1 MDLKHF
7 SFGIEDGIAIALFD
21 RAGEAMN
28 TLAPAVF
35 DDFVA
40 VVDRVA
46 TDEKIEALVFGS
58 AKRSGFLAGADIRY
72 FETLSSAQEATA
84 AIRELQALLA
94 TLEALHT
101 ENGKPVV
108 MAIDGPALGGGL
120 EVALTGSMR
129 IITDGARTQLGQP
142 EVQLGVIPGGGGT
155 QRLPNLI
162 GIAAALD
169 MILTG
174 RPVRPHKARKIG
186 LVDEVVPPQVLL
198 DVAKKRARESVGNLE
213 AHTAPSLRDRLSPS
227 HLQAMALEQN
237 PVGRRVLF
245 KKAEEQM
252 LAETKGNYPA
262 PERALQAVKIGIEQ
276 GPEAGYDAEARFFGQ
291 LVVSPESE
299 ALRGLFFA
307 SQMMKY
313 ATGISTN
320 TDPKPV
326 NKVAVLG
333 GGLMGAGIA
342 TVSALKAGST
352 VRIKEVD
359 DAAVGRA
366 LAHVNEQ
373 IARQVKRRQL
383 RAFEGEQIMNKV
395 TGSTAFDGLS
405 NTDLVIEAVFESL
418 DLKQSLLKQVE
429 EVVGD
434 GVVFASN
441 TSALPIGDI
450 ASKAKRPEAV
460 LGMHYFSPV
469 EKMPLLEIIV
479 TEDTADWATVT
490 AVEYGKKQG
499 KTVIV
504 VKDGPGFYTTRI
516 LVPYTGEALYLLAD
530 GASVEAIDGA
540 MVRWGFPVGPLLLS
554 DEVGLD
560 VGAHISQIMVDAF
573 GDRMAG
579 PDMMPGLLDD
589 DRKGRKNGRG
599 FYTYDEDGKR
609 GGVDESVYSA
619 LGLGPRRQLPS
630 PELEDRMALAMINE
644 AARCLEDGIL
654 QSSLDG
660 DMGAV
665 MGLGFPPFR
674 GGPFWWIDLEG
685 AGKIVDRLD
694 ALAERHGDR
703 FAAAQILRDHAE
715 SGKKFR

>member
-1 MDLKHF
+1 
-7 SFGIEDGIAIALFD
+7 
-21 RAGEAMN
+21 
-28 TLAPAVF
+28 
-35 DDFVA
+35 
-40 VVDRVA
+40 
-46 TDEKIEALVFGS
+46 
-58 AKRSGFLAGADIRY
+58 
-72 FETLSSAQEATA
+72 
-84 AIRELQALLA
+84 
-94 TLEALHT
+94 
-101 ENGKPVV
+101 
-108 MAIDGPALGGGL
+108 
-120 EVALTGSMR
+120 
-129 IITDGARTQLGQP
+129 
-142 EVQLGVIPGGGGT
+142 
-155 QRLPNLI
+155 
-162 GIAAALD
+162 
-169 MILTG
+169 
-174 RPVRPHKARKIG
+174 
-186 LVDEVVPPQVLL
+186 
-198 DVAKKRARESVGNLE
+198 
-213 AHTAPSLRDRLSPS
+213 
-227 HLQAMALEQN
+227 
-237 PVGRRVLF
+237 
-245 KKAEEQM
+245 M

-326 NKVAVLG
+326 NKVTVLG

-418 DLKQSLLKQVE
+418 DLKRSLLKQVE
-429 EVVGD
+429 EVVGN

-441 TSALPIGDI
+441 TSSLPIGDI
-450 ASKAKRPEAV
+450 AAKAKRPEAV

-599 FYTYDEDGKR
+599 FYSYDEDGKR

>member
-1 MDLKHF
+1 MRRALLSPVFVLVLLTAGCGPTDPTGYDSDSDSLRFEGETHLRNIRQLT
-7 SFGIEDGIAIALFD
+7 FGGNNA
-21 RAGEAMN
+21 EAYWS
-28 TLAPAVF
+28 F
-35 DDFVA
+35 DDSLLIMQSDWSEINPQGCDQQFVLRA
-40 VVDRVA
+40 DGGAMATGDQYELVSTGEGRTTCGYFLPDGRVIYA
-46 TDEKIEALVFGS
+46 STHAGNPECPTPKASELGRYVWSIFPDFDIYAAEPDGS
-58 AKRSGFLAGADIRY
+58 
-72 FETLSSAQEATA
+72 
-84 AIRELQALLA
+84 
-94 TLEALHT
+94 H
-101 ENGKPVV
+101 
-108 MAIDGPALGGGL
+108 
-120 EVALTGSMR
+120 
-129 IITDGARTQLGQP
+129 P
-142 EVQLGVIPGGGGT
+142 EV
-155 QRLPNLI
+155 LI
-162 GIAAALD
+162 G
-169 MILTG
+169 
-174 RPVRPHKARKIG
+174 
-186 LVDEVVPPQVLL
+186 
-198 DVAKKRARESVGNLE
+198 
-213 AHTAPSLRDRLSPS
+213 
-227 HLQAMALEQN
+227 
-237 PVGRRVLF
+237 
-245 KKAEEQM
+245 
-252 LAETKGNYPA
+252 
-262 PERALQAVKIGIEQ
+262 
-276 GPEAGYDAEARFFGQ
+276 GPGYDAEARFFGQ

-307 SQMMKY
+307 SQMMKH

-320 TDPKPV
+320 TDPRPV
-326 NKVAVLG
+326 NKVVVLG

-359 DAAVGRA
+359 DAGVGRA
-366 LAHVNEQ
+366 LAHVNQQ

-418 DLKQSLLKQVE
+418 DLKRSLLKQVE
-429 EVVGD
+429 EVVGN

-441 TSALPIGDI
+441 TSSLPIGDI
-450 ASKAKRPEAV
+450 AAKAKRPEAV